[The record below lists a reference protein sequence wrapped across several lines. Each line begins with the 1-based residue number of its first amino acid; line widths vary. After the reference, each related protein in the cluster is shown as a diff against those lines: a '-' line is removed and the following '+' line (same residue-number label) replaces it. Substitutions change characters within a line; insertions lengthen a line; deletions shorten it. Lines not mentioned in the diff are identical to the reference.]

1 MPKRRRACARG
12 DSEDRGVNARPGV
25 DVGEDGSAGHLLEG
39 AVAVPVIEI
48 GRRAPLEALVEADRG
63 TRSKQ
68 TEAKGAALRCKP
80 QDLRVG
86 QHRHLDRDDWALE
99 YGIAAVARPGA
110 EREVACSRIAVREPV
125 GVTDREPTRG
135 SSIPPNPLQLGG
147 PFGLSCCSDLAIA
160 EVFKPQRPAEAK
172 SFDRELRRAVRYA
185 SGVLGGK
192 GRGVGPG
199 RHPSGI
205 KRSRVRAQADSPRQ
219 CPKLLQRRAPRDPVR
234 LELDRSAREHRDR
247 EGAWGN
253 SLRDRGVCRDP
264 GAWR

>member
-1 MPKRRRACARG
+1 MEVCLLNQEQRDVPKRRRARTRG

-48 GRRAPLEALVEADRG
+48 GRRASLEALVEADRG

-110 EREVACSRIAVREPV
+110 ERVVACPRITVCEAQGITEKSPGRSRA
-125 GVTDREPTRG
+125 
-135 SSIPPNPLQLGG
+135 IPPNPLQLGG
-147 PFGLSCCSDLAIA
+147 LFGLSCCSDLAIA
-160 EVFKPQRPAEAK
+160 EVFKPERSAEAK
-172 SFDRELRRAVRYA
+172 SFDRKLRGAVRYT
-185 SGVLGGK
+185 GRVLGGER
-192 GRGVGPG
+192 RGVGPG
-199 RHPSGI
+199 RHPSRIEGG
-205 KRSRVRAQADSPRQ
+205 RVRA
-219 CPKLLQRRAPRDPVR
+219 
-234 LELDRSAREHRDR
+234 
-247 EGAWGN
+247 
-253 SLRDRGVCRDP
+253 
-264 GAWR
+264 

>member
-1 MPKRRRACARG
+1 MEVCLLNQEQSGVPKRRRARTRG

-48 GRRAPLEALVEADRG
+48 GRRASLEALVEADRG

-86 QHRHLDRDDWALE
+86 QHRHLDRGGGTLE
-99 YGIAAVARPGA
+99 NGIAAVARPGA
-110 EREVACSRIAVREPV
+110 ERVVTCSRIAVREPE

-135 SSIPPNPLQLGG
+135 SSIPPNPLQLGD

-160 EVFKPQRPAEAK
+160 EVFKPERSAEAK
-172 SFDRELRRAVRYA
+172 SFDRELRRAR
-185 SGVLGGK
+185 GHTGRVLGGK

-199 RHPSGI
+199 GHPSGI
-205 KRSRVRAQADSPRQ
+205 KRGRVRA
-219 CPKLLQRRAPRDPVR
+219 
-234 LELDRSAREHRDR
+234 
-247 EGAWGN
+247 
-253 SLRDRGVCRDP
+253 
-264 GAWR
+264 